1 VSAWLTAHDIR
12 RLLELLGEE
21 LGTAGV
27 EGEVY
32 LVGGAVMCLAFD
44 ARPATRDVD
53 ALFRPTR
60 EIREAAAR
68 VADRAGIPRGW
79 LNDAVKGFLDERGDF
94 DAFLELP
101 NLRVFIARPEYLLA
115 MKCAS
120 MRLAEEFRDVDD
132 VRYLLRYLNV
142 STVDQALEIV
152 TRYFD
157 EDRLMPKTAPR
168 DRGAY
173 QRLRAAPRHR
183 FSAAEGAA
191 PAR

>member
-27 EGEVY
+27 EGELY

-60 EIREAAAR
+60 EVREAAAR
-68 VADRAGIPRGW
+68 VSDRAGVPRGW

-94 DAFLELP
+94 DPFLELP

-132 VRYLLRYLNV
+132 VRYLLRYLNIT
-142 STVDQALEIV
+142 SVDQALEIV

-157 EDRLMPKTAPR
+157 EDRLMPKT
-168 DRGAY
+168 
-173 QRLRAAPRHR
+173 RLAIEELL
-183 FSAAEGAA
+183 SG
-191 PAR
+191 

>member
-1 VSAWLTAHDIR
+1 VSAWFTAHDIR

-21 LGTAGV
+21 LETAGV
-27 EGEVY
+27 EGELY

-53 ALFRPTR
+53 ALFRPRR

-68 VADRAGIPRGW
+68 VADRAGVPRGW

-94 DAFLELP
+94 DRFLELP

-132 VRYLLRYLNV
+132 VRYLLRYLNIT
-142 STVDQALEIV
+142 SVDQALEIV
-152 TRYFD
+152 TRYVD
-157 EDRLMPKTAPR
+157 EDRLMPKT
-168 DRGAY
+168 
-173 QRLRAAPRHR
+173 RLALEELL
-183 FSAAEGAA
+183 SG
-191 PAR
+191 

>member
-44 ARPATRDVD
+44 ARPATRDID
-53 ALFRPTR
+53 ALFRPAR

-94 DAFLELP
+94 DPFLELP
-101 NLRVFIARPEYLLA
+101 NLRVFIARPDYLLA

-142 STVDQALEIV
+142 TTVDQALEIV

-157 EDRLMPKTAPR
+157 EDRLMPKTHLAIEELLS
-168 DRGAY
+168 G
-173 QRLRAAPRHR
+173 
-183 FSAAEGAA
+183 
-191 PAR
+191 

>member
-12 RLLELLGEE
+12 RLLELLDEE
-21 LGTAGV
+21 LATAGV
-27 EGEVY
+27 EGELY

-68 VADRAGIPRGW
+68 VADRAGVPRGW

-94 DAFLELP
+94 DPFLELP

-132 VRYLLRYLNV
+132 VRYLLRYLNIT
-142 STVDQALEIV
+142 SIDEALAIV
-152 TRYFD
+152 TRYVD
-157 EDRLMPKTAPR
+157 EDRLMPKT
-168 DRGAY
+168 
-173 QRLRAAPRHR
+173 RLALEELL
-183 FSAAEGAA
+183 SG
-191 PAR
+191 

>member
-1 VSAWLTAHDIR
+1 MNAWLTAHDIR

-21 LGTAGV
+21 LETAGV
-27 EGEVY
+27 EGELY

-44 ARPATRDVD
+44 ARAATRDVD

-68 VADRAGIPRGW
+68 VADRAGVPRGW

-94 DAFLELP
+94 DPFLELP

-132 VRYLLRYLNV
+132 VRYLLRYLNI
-142 STVDQALEIV
+142 TNVDQALEIV
-152 TRYFD
+152 TRYVD
-157 EDRLMPKTAPR
+157 EDRLMPKT
-168 DRGAY
+168 
-173 QRLRAAPRHR
+173 RLALEELL
-183 FSAAEGAA
+183 SG
-191 PAR
+191 